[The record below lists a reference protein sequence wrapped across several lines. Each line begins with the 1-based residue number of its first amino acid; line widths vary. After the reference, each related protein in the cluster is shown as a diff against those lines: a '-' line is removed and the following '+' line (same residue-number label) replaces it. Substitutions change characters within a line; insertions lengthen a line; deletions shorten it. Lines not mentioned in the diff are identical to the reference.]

1 MMRTSLSILE
11 RRTPPRGFGC
21 RQRHKRDEAM
31 RVKYV
36 DYATYL
42 LRGKIA
48 SGDLNS
54 AKTREQWAHVQDV
67 HLVPAFGDCSVEAIK
82 RADIEEWKAA
92 QGARVRRRDYSPN
105 PVNGWLRVCMRRTF
119 QDLRRAAQVPDF
131 VVRAISGHATVDM
144 QAQYSTVSG
153 DEVRRGLAKVVSLSG
168 IRSRQDEDASEE
180 GESGHAG
187 GHAGGEVDAEAAG

>member
-1 MMRTSLSILE
+1 
-11 RRTPPRGFGC
+11 
-21 RQRHKRDEAM
+21 M

-54 AKTREQWAHVQDV
+54 AKTREQWAHVRDV

-153 DEVRRGLAKVVSLSG
+153 DEVRPGLANKVISWRGFGASRTRTPQKREKVVMQVVTRAV
-168 IRSRQDEDASEE
+168 RSTPRQQV
-180 GESGHAG
+180 
-187 GHAGGEVDAEAAG
+187 EVAIPK